1 MDLKNENFSTP
12 FFKATD
18 PVPVV
23 IYNGALPTIVVLD
36 KNGNIRLHHEGFAD
50 YSSEK
55 FMKQIEDLIKE

>member
-1 MDLKNENFSTP
+1 MDLKNENFSIP

-36 KNGNIRLHHEGFAD
+36 KNGNIRLHHEVL
-50 YSSEK
+50 
-55 FMKQIEDLIKE
+55 QIIVLRNS